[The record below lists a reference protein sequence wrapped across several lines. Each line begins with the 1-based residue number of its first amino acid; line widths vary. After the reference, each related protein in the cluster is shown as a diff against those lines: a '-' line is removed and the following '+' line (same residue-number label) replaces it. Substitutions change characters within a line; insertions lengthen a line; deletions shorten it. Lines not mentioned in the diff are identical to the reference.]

1 MPHLLMHANPCT
13 SRLDPL
19 QNTCRGASI
28 ELEGALVTGG
38 GELAKSSV
46 KLEATDT
53 GESSKL
59 IAWPLLGAAVAEM
72 GIVASSPKASCN
84 IFKALEASPSLLG
97 GVLGAGLVTGE
108 GGDSSIS
115 PLPVLIAAI
124 TCITAAGV
132 LLPED
137 ILPGLVLDLQ

>member
-1 MPHLLMHANPCT
+1 LPHLLMHANPCT

-38 GELAKSSV
+38 GELTPKSSV

-97 GVLGAGLVTGE
+97 GVLGA
-108 GGDSSIS
+108 
-115 PLPVLIAAI
+115 VL
-124 TCITAAGV
+124 
-132 LLPED
+132 
-137 ILPGLVLDLQ
+137 

>member
-1 MPHLLMHANPCT
+1 MHANPCT

-84 IFKALEASPSLLG
+84 IFKALEASPPLLG
-97 GVLGAGLVTGE
+97 GVLGAGLATGE
-108 GGDSSIS
+108 GVGDSSIS